1 VVAYTIAGAHEKANL
16 SQDRDA
22 KPKGL
27 LLEGSRVAEKEKVVV
42 YSDPLSKLK
51 MLLLAKLR
59 RIATLSTLM
68 AVLAIVLFMSIVLG
82 YI

>member
-1 VVAYTIAGAHEKANL
+1 MVYTITGAHEKANL

-51 MLLLAKLR
+51 KLLLAKLR